1 MEPLAAATNYRTIKR
16 KHRDENRRGAL
27 Q

>member
-1 MEPLAAATNYRTIKR
+1 MEPLAAATNYRTIKT

-27 Q
+27 K